1 MSSYETRIGNV
12 DNSVF
17 AIGDSATAE
26 GKFARHDRDDM
37 AEYLKV
43 LLSIISKYTDPTAYE
58 VRDLALAA
66 TREISANKP
75 EKEVFQRLVDATRK
89 LMNKLGSSI
98 VEAGALADAV
108 AKISDLIHHL

>member
-1 MSSYETRIGNV
+1 MSTYETHIENV

-17 AIGDSATAE
+17 AVGENAKAE
-26 GKFARHDRDDM
+26 GKFVRHDRDDM
-37 AEYLKV
+37 VDTLKI
-43 LLSIISKYTDPTAYE
+43 LLSIISKYTDPAAYE

-89 LMNKLGSSI
+89 LMNKLGSGI

>member
-1 MSSYETRIGNV
+1 MSTYETHIGNV
-12 DNSVF
+12 DNSAF
-17 AIGDSATAE
+17 AVGENAKAE
-26 GKFARHDRDDM
+26 GRFVRHDRDDM
-37 AEYLKV
+37 VETLKV

-58 VRDLALAA
+58 VRDLAVAA

-89 LMNKLGSSI
+89 LMNKLGPSI